1 VLALRVRILSSCKIL
16 AKCLED
22 KEVTL
27 EAHTDDSKEALREI
41 FSRYSDLIKNWCEK
55 NNVQYNTFKRGIEL
69 AIHYHDFGKA
79 SRGWQ
84 NKCREVR
91 NGKNVNL
98 PPHAPYSGYF
108 FVDELKNYHR
118 EGLFR
123 FIPFLVTVSHHS
135 LLVEGSWDSLKTN
148 VSFYTDLL
156 KKYNNECNISNKLK
170 NWKIGMYKNWL
181 ERIKNKLQR
190 NKNPKIEGENA
201 VNTQF
206 KAEYAIMLSLLTIAD
221 NVASEFEE
229 SKKET
234 IEEIVDNKLPSP
246 KTIAKKLDEN
256 KFDQHTYIQKKT
268 KDFLET
274 ENNSIQPLLIEAPC
288 GEGKTWTSLMIARR
302 LFEEDIINRVIF
314 ALPTQVTTNNMLNEF
329 EEEYGIKKNW
339 TGIYHSELQNFL
351 VDEEEI
357 DKPKLKEYEYS
368 FFFRPFN
375 VTTIDHLLLSLVNG
389 FRYAPRAFG
398 NLQTSLVVIDEIH
411 YYDNHTLGMIECLC
425 KILRECNIPHIV
437 MSATVPDEI
446 KKIFSD
452 YNEIQSKGTDFEGQ
466 TKKPYSFKYHDNLLI
481 TSEKGEMPKQKDS
494 LSEDFWKVIKD
505 NKDKNI
511 GIIANTVPLSKI
523 IYQKLTEQKDL
534 FDSSSILLY
543 NSQFM
548 RKDRKKKEKLLRLL
562 EKKIKKGNLNEEE
575 KSFCKYNEIN
585 PEENIIFIGTQ
596 VAEISL
602 GLSFDTLLTQL
613 APLDAVV
620 QRGGRLHR
628 NESFPNNKEC
638 NCQQCNQIT
647 QEHEYILHVFETGD
661 VCYPYFDGE
670 NPLIGS
676 IIDNTRRELK
686 RNYTYTFKRGRDSLN
701 QVYKGNIIKDFDK
714 KIYFEEPYRSDL
726 LFGESPTRN
735 SEDGETRIKTRQI
748 DQQYDVL
755 PQIFE
760 YKDEMISAEGFVK
773 KLKKNRKFFNMIKEN
788 PTNKGVLELKKHML
802 KISSGQYYR
811 LNDGEINMVNF
822 GYPIR
827 VVEASYDPKFGL
839 EEIEN
844 IF

>member
-1 VLALRVRILSSCKIL
+1 MRILSSCKIL

-27 EAHTDDSKEALREI
+27 EEHTDDSKEALQEI
-41 FSRYSDLIKNWCEK
+41 FSRYSSLLKNWCEK
-55 NNVQYNTFKRGIEL
+55 NDVPYNTFKKGVEL
-69 AIHYHDFGKA
+69 STYYHDFGKA
-79 SRGWQ
+79 SETWQ
-84 NKCREVR
+84 KRCRKIK
-91 NGKNVNL
+91 NGKDVNL

-108 FVDELKNYHR
+108 FADELKNYDR
-118 EGLFR
+118 KDFFK

-135 LLVEGSWDSLKTN
+135 LLVEGSWDGLKTN
-148 VSFYTDLL
+148 VSFYTDVLS
-156 KKYNNECNISNKLK
+156 KYKHENNISNDLED
-170 NWKIGMYKNWL
+170 WKIGTYKNWL
-181 ERIKNKLQR
+181 KRIKDKLQR
-190 NKNPKIEGENA
+190 NKNLKIEGENA

-206 KAEYAIMLSLLTIAD
+206 KAEYALMLSLLTTAD
-221 NVASEFEE
+221 NVASESEE
-229 SKKET
+229 TNKKSINDIFDE
-234 IEEIVDNKLPSP
+234 KLPNP
-246 KTIAKKLDEN
+246 NTVARKLDKN
-256 KFDQHTYIQKKT
+256 KFEQHTYIQKKT

-274 ENNSIQPLLIEAPC
+274 KNNLNQPLLIEAPC
-288 GEGKTWTSLMIARR
+288 GEGKTWTSLMIAKN
-302 LFEEDIINRVIF
+302 LFEEDSINRVIF

-329 EEEYGIKKNW
+329 EEEYDIKKNW

-351 VDEEEI
+351 VDEEDI
-357 DKPKLKEYEYS
+357 DEPKLKEYEYS
-368 FFFRPFN
+368 FFLRPFN

-389 FRYAPRAFG
+389 FKYAPRAFG

-411 YYDNHTLGMIECLC
+411 YYDNHTLGMIKCLC
-425 KILRECNIPHIV
+425 KILRECNIPHLV

-446 KKIFSD
+446 KNIFSD
-452 YNEIQSKGTDFEGQ
+452 YKEIKSKGTDFEGQ
-466 TKKPYSFKYHDNLLI
+466 TKKPYSFKYHDDLLI
-481 TSEKGEMPKQKDS
+481 KSEKGEMPKKEDP
-494 LSEDFWKVIKD
+494 LNDDFWKVIKN

-511 GIIANTVPLSKI
+511 GIITNTVPLSKI

-562 EKKIKKGNLNEEE
+562 EKKIKEGNLNEEE
-575 KSFCKYNEIN
+575 KKFCKNNEIN
-585 PEENIIFIGTQ
+585 PEKNIIFIGTQ

-613 APLDAVV
+613 APLDAII

-638 NCQQCNQIT
+638 NCQQCNRLT
-647 QEHEYILHVFETGD
+647 QGHEYLLHVFETGD
-661 VCYPYFDGE
+661 VCHPYFDGE
-670 NPLIGS
+670 NPFMEN
-676 IIDNTRRELK
+676 IIDNTRREVK
-686 RNYTYTFKRGRDSLN
+686 RDYTYTFNRGRDSLN

-735 SEDGETRIKTRQI
+735 SENGETRIKTRQI

-760 YKDEMISAEGFVK
+760 HKDEMISAESFVK
-773 KLKKNRKFFNMIKEN
+773 KLKENRNFFNTIKGK

-811 LNDGEINMVNF
+811 LNDGETSTVNF
-822 GYPIR
+822 GYPVR
-827 VVEASYDPKFGL
+827 VVKATYDSKIGL
-839 EEIEN
+839 EEIKN
-844 IF
+844 VF